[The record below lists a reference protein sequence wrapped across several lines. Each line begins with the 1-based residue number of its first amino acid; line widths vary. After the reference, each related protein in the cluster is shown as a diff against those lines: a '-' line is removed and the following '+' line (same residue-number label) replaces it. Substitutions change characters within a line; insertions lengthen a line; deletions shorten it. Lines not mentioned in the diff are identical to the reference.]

1 MATTNDITG
10 DRIVSKTGKSKKK
23 FDEGM
28 KLIKPSCYPDCK
40 YLVGT
45 LTKCRACDWN
55 PKNAVVQK
63 QT

>member
-1 MATTNDITG
+1 MSKNDITG
-10 DRIVSKTGKSKKK
+10 DKISTKVGKAKKK

-28 KLIKPSCYPDCK
+28 KLIKPSCLPDCK

-55 PKNAVVQK
+55 PKNADVQK
-63 QT
+63 

>member
-1 MATTNDITG
+1 MASTNDVTG
-10 DRIVSKTGKSKKK
+10 DRIVSKVRSKKK

-28 KLIKPSCYPDCK
+28 KLIKPSCYPDCS

-55 PKNAVVQK
+55 PKNAPVQK
-63 QT
+63 

>member
-1 MATTNDITG
+1 MATKNDITG
-10 DRIVSKTGKSKKK
+10 DNISTKVGKAKKK

-28 KLIKPSCYPDCK
+28 KLIKPSCLPDCK

-55 PKNAVVQK
+55 PKNADVQK
-63 QT
+63 